1 MKKTLAILTLI
12 AILGGFA
19 LPALVSAQAP
29 DSCTIR
35 KDLGRVGLDGCPGV
49 GNSCPFEETYD
60 WTDAAG
66 NPHSAS
72 GATCCLFNTIL
83 VVTDWM
89 FLIIMVVVV
98 VFIVF
103 GAFTLLTSGGSEE
116 GIKRG
121 RNYII
126 YALVGLAVAL
136 FSRALPWMVKSIMG
150 F

>member
-12 AILGGFA
+12 AILGGFIA
-19 LPALVSAQAP
+19 PALVSAQAP

-35 KDLGRVGLDGCPGV
+35 KNLGRVGLPGCPDSGE
-49 GNSCPFEETYD
+49 CMFEQTYSSG
-60 WTDAAG
+60 TDAV
-66 NPHSAS
+66 S

-83 VVTDWM
+83 VATDWM

-98 VFIVF
+98 IFVVF

-116 GIKRG
+116 GVKKG

-126 YALVGLAVAL
+126 FALVGLAVAL
-136 FSRALPWMVKSIMG
+136 FARALPFLVKSIMG